1 MLFLIPG
8 LVVLL
13 ALAVVLVRRK
23 RRERAADDVIYL
35 GYDDQDGVGSMHAA
49 LLDRVRSGDL
59 DR

>member
-13 ALAVVLVRRK
+13 ALAIVLVRRK

-49 LLDRVRSGDL
+49 LLERVRNGDL

>member
-1 MLFLIPG
+1 MLFVIPG
-8 LVVLL
+8 LIVLL
-13 ALAVVLVRRK
+13 ALALMLVRRK

-49 LLDRVRSGDL
+49 LLERVRNGDL